1 MKLIH
6 IGDLH
11 LGKSFH
17 KLNIIDDQRHVLDQI
32 IDLMRAQKAN
42 LVIAGDVFDSANPSL
57 EAQELFLYFAGR
69 VSDVCKQHKLHCWI
83 TVGNHDST
91 RRLMLFS
98 SFLRP
103 EIDLIEDVMTTV
115 VDDVKL
121 CFLSFVKPVTAEMR
135 FNRTFDSYSDA
146 FNAYLE
152 YVQDKEH
159 TTLIIHQSVENCT
172 TGKSEAMT
180 FFDDAILLNDVA
192 EYPLILAA
200 HIHKK
205 QKVGNNVYYCG
216 SLLPYAFGDVYTYDV
231 RIWDI
236 NSDGIYTYTDYPIN
250 IMHDLQIIKGD
261 LKHCLVQ
268 ADTGAF
274 VKVELIDETLT
285 PEFAITEL
293 KAHFANLVTV
303 TSGVKDTWEADLN
316 KPTAQFSSFTE
327 AVDSF
332 CTQIDIPEFTAEQK
346 AIIVEVA
353 NEIKELTH

>member
-32 IDLMRAQKAN
+32 IDLMKTQKAN

-57 EAQELFLYFAGR
+57 EAQELFLEFASKVR
-69 VSDVCKQHKLHCWI
+69 DACKQHNLHCWI

-91 RRLMLFS
+91 RRLMLFHD
-98 SFLRP
+98 FLKP
-103 EIDLIEDVMTTV
+103 EIEIIEDIKTV
-115 VDDVKL
+115 TCENVKL
-121 CFLSFVKPVTAEMR
+121 CFLSFVKPVLAEMK
-135 FNRTFDSYSDA
+135 FGVSFDNYSDA
-146 FNAYLE
+146 FNKYLE
-152 YVQDKEH
+152 DVADKKH
-159 TTLIIHQSVENCT
+159 TTLIVHQSFENCT

-180 FFDDAILLNDVA
+180 FFDDAILLSDVKDYA
-192 EYPLILAA
+192 LVLAA

-205 QKVGNNVYYCG
+205 QKVGDNVYYCG
-216 SLLPYAFGDVYTYDV
+216 SLLPYAFGDSYSYDV

-236 NSDGIYTYTDYPIN
+236 KSDGTYTYEDHPIT
-250 IMHDLQIIKGD
+250 ILHDLQVIKGN
-261 LKHCLVQ
+261 LQHCLAQ

-285 PEFAITEL
+285 PEFAIAEL

-303 TSGVKDTWEADLN
+303 TAGVKDTWEADLN
-316 KPTAQFSSFTE
+316 KPMEQFSSFTE
-327 AVDSF
+327 AIDSF
-332 CTQIDIPEFTAEQK
+332 CQQIEIPEFNAEQK
-346 AIIVEVA
+346 AIVEEVLHEVT
-353 NEIKELTH
+353 NS